1 MKQRKQGAE
10 IGTRLYQC
18 IHGGQEILCKHVT
31 FKNRQAFSILI
42 DAKTKIQITLWLI

>member
-18 IHGGQEILCKHVT
+18 KYGGQEILCKHVT
-31 FKNRQAFSILI
+31 FKGTPAFSIFI
-42 DAKTKIQITLWLI
+42 DSKTRIQIPL